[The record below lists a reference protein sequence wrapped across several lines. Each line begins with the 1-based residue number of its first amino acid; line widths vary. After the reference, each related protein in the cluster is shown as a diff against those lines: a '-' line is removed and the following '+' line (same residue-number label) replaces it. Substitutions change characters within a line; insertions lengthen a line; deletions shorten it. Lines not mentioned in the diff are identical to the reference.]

1 MENIITFCEK
11 THTYWLGSVKI
22 PGVSEIIEGVGLMDA
37 KAKQFYTQFHSD
49 RGTAV
54 HAATVM
60 IDNGTLDESSVDPE
74 IVGYLEA
81 YKKFKEEG
89 WPQWSCLEYS
99 VFNKTL
105 FYAGTLD
112 RFGTINKELVVVD
125 IKTGQKAKWHAIQ
138 LAFYCLAL
146 IEVPLL
152 GGLSFVTQDIKL
164 CGLYLNK
171 KGTYK
176 LVDYTDP
183 EIFKVAEA
191 CVRLFHWRQK

>member
-22 PGVSEIIEGVGLMDA
+22 PGVSEIIEGVGLMDS
-37 KAKQFYTQFHSD
+37 KAKQFYTQYHSD

-74 IVGYLEA
+74 IVGYVEA
-81 YKKFKEEG
+81 YKKFIEQCKPK
-89 WPQWSCLEYS
+89 WKHIEYM
-99 VFNKTL
+99 VFNQIA

-112 RFGTINKELVVVD
+112 RFGSLGKFDQLAILD

-138 LAFYCLAL
+138 LALY
-146 IEVPLL
+146 VD
-152 GGLSFVTQDIKL
+152 GLVGRPRFAKL
-164 CGLYLNK
+164 YGLYLK
-171 KGTYK
+171 KDGSFK
-176 LVDYTDP
+176 ASRDLVDYTDP

-191 CVRLFHWRQK
+191 ATRLFHWRQK